1 MKALRDL
8 KAKVTE
14 KVRKVQTKVA
24 SKFRRGDHEKGLL
37 GSGAGAVM
45 MALGLTGFLGNQI
58 NNMVN
63 SVTNSSSSGS
73 NVGAFANDIVSFI
86 GVLSL
91 IIGLIEYRRVRQ
103 IRKLA
108 SQK

>member
-63 SVTNSSSSGS
+63 SVTNSSSGS